1 MEQFE
6 KNIKEKL
13 NERKIQP
20 SPQAWDKLEMML
32 NEQEVKTKKK
42 SPRTYLFIAA
52 SLLAFV
58 SLGTFFFKM
67 NSDSVK
73 PNKIQIQPTENLVIE
88 ENRNEEVEE
97 IEEIEEAKSHQNEV
111 VSEPKIIKAKSD
123 NKAVAH
129 LSNPGRE
136 QFNELEVK
144 VNREIV
150 LVEEGKQE
158 IAEVHQQEKQEIPT
172 SKVDPKKLLMVA
184 EYEKNVE
191 KSASQFK
198 QMKHKFE
205 EVKTA
210 LNNINQ

>member
-20 SPQAWDKLEMML
+20 SPQAWDKLEMLL

-67 NSDSVK
+67 NSDNIQPSE
-73 PNKIQIQPTENLVIE
+73 IQIQPNESLAVE
-88 ENRNEEVEE
+88 ENQNEEIHEVLEE
-97 IEEIEEAKSHQNEV
+97 ETIPSKGI
-111 VSEPKIIKAKSD
+111 SESKIIKTKSE
-123 NKAVAH
+123 NKTVVH
-129 LSNPGRE
+129 HPKKENV
-136 QFNELEVK
+136 QFNESEIKINQKFIK
-144 VNREIV
+144 VDNHQ
-150 LVEEGKQE
+150 QE
-158 IAEVHQQEKQEIPT
+158 IAQVNQEEKQEIST
-172 SKVDPKKLLMVA
+172 SKVDPKKLLIVV
-184 EYEKNVE
+184 EYERNVE

-198 QMKHKFE
+198 QMKNKFE

>member
-20 SPQAWDKLEMML
+20 SAQAWDKLEMML
-32 NEQEVKTKKK
+32 NDQEVKTTKK

-52 SLLAFV
+52 SLLVFV

-67 NSDSVK
+67 NSDTIE
-73 PNKIQIQPTENLVIE
+73 PNAIQIQPTENLVIE
-88 ENRNEEVEE
+88 ENRIQREESVSEE
-97 IEEIEEAKSHQNEV
+97 NSKQNGII
-111 VSEPKIIKAKSD
+111 SEPKIIKAKSD

-129 LSNPGRE
+129 LPKVEKE

-150 LVEEGKQE
+150 LVEENKQE

>member
-13 NERKIQP
+13 YERKIQP
-20 SPQAWDKLEMML
+20 TAQAWDKLEMML
-32 NEQEVKTKKK
+32 NDQEVKASKK

-52 SLLAFV
+52 SILVFV

-67 NSDSVK
+67 NSNLIE
-73 PNKIQIQPTENLVIE
+73 PNAIQIQPTENLVIE
-88 ENRNEEVEE
+88 ENRIEDFEE
-97 IEEIEEAKSHQNEV
+97 ISEKKSHQNEV
-111 VSEPKIIKAKSD
+111 VSEPKIIKA
-123 NKAVAH
+123 NKNNAVAH
-129 LSNPGRE
+129 LPETKQNQKE
-136 QFNELEVK
+136 TK
-144 VNREIV
+144 VVTDFVDAEIV
-150 LVEEGKQE
+150 ENQKQVF
-158 IAEVHQQEKQEIPT
+158 AQVYQDEKQEIPA
-172 SKVDPKKLLMVA
+172 SKVDPKKLLMVV
-184 EYEKNVE
+184 EYERNVE

>member
-20 SPQAWDKLEMML
+20 NSQAWDKLEMML
-32 NEQEVKTKKK
+32 NEQEIQTVKKK

-67 NSDSVK
+67 NSGSIE
-73 PNKIQIQPTENLVIE
+73 PNVIQIQPMENLVVE
-88 ENRNEEVEE
+88 ENRNEEVEVISKE
-97 IEEIEEAKSHQNEV
+97 KSNQSEV
-111 VSEPKIIKAKSD
+111 VSESKIIKAKSE

-129 LSNPGRE
+129 LLKKENNQTE
-136 QFNELEVK
+136 TKIITDFVD
-144 VNREIV
+144 VIIV
-150 LVEEGKQE
+150 EDSKKE
-158 IAEVHQQEKQEIPT
+158 IAQVYQEEKQEILS

-184 EYEKNVE
+184 EYERNVE

-198 QMKHKFE
+198 QMKNKFE

-210 LNNINQ
+210 LNNINE

>member
-1 MEQFE
+1 MEQFK

-20 SPQAWDKLEMML
+20 SAQAWDKLEMML
-32 NEQEVKTKKK
+32 NDQEVKTTKK

-52 SLLAFV
+52 SLLVFV

-67 NSDSVK
+67 NSDTIE
-73 PNKIQIQPTENLVIE
+73 PNAIQIQPTENLVIE
-88 ENRNEEVEE
+88 ENRIQREE
-97 IEEIEEAKSHQNEV
+97 S
-111 VSEPKIIKAKSD
+111 VSEENSKQNGIISEPEIIKAKSE
-123 NKAVAH
+123 NKAIAH
-129 LSNPGRE
+129 LPKNEKE
-136 QFNELEVK
+136 QLNELEVK
-144 VNREIV
+144 VDREIV
-150 LVEEGKQE
+150 SIEENKQE
-158 IAEVHQQEKQEIPT
+158 IVEVQQEKQEIPT

>member
-20 SPQAWDKLEMML
+20 SAQAWDKLEMML
-32 NEQEVKTKKK
+32 NDQEVKTIKK

-52 SLLAFV
+52 SILVFV

-67 NSDSVK
+67 NSDSIE
-73 PNKIQIQPTENLVIE
+73 PNVIQIQPTENLVIE

-97 IEEIEEAKSHQNEV
+97 IEEAKSHQNEI

-123 NKAVAH
+123 HKAVVH
-129 LSNPGRE
+129 LPETKQNQKE
-136 QFNELEVK
+136 TK
-144 VNREIV
+144 VVTDFVDAEIV
-150 LVEEGKQE
+150 ENQKQV
-158 IAEVHQQEKQEIPT
+158 IAEVQQEKQEIPA

-184 EYEKNVE
+184 EYERNVE

>member
-1 MEQFE
+1 MENFE

-20 SPQAWDKLEMML
+20 SAQAWDKLEMML
-32 NEQEVKTKKK
+32 NDQEVKTTKK

-52 SLLAFV
+52 SLLVFV

-67 NSDSVK
+67 NSDTIE
-73 PNKIQIQPTENLVIE
+73 PNAIQIQPTENLVIE
-88 ENRNEEVEE
+88 ENRIQREESVSEE
-97 IEEIEEAKSHQNEV
+97 NSKQNGII
-111 VSEPKIIKAKSD
+111 SEPKIIKAKSD

-129 LSNPGRE
+129 LPKVEKE

-150 LVEEGKQE
+150 SIEENKQE
-158 IAEVHQQEKQEIPT
+158 IVEVHQQEKQEIPA

-184 EYEKNVE
+184 EYEENVE

>member
-1 MEQFE
+1 MEQFV
-6 KNIKEKL
+6 KNIKEKF

-20 SPQAWDKLEMML
+20 SPQAWDKLEMLL
-32 NEQEVKTKKK
+32 NEQEVKTTKKL
-42 SPRTYLFIAA
+42 PRTYLFIAA

-73 PNKIQIQPTENLVIE
+73 SNEIQIQSNESLVVE
-88 ENRNEEVEE
+88 ENQKEEVYEVLEE
-97 IEEIEEAKSHQNEV
+97 EMIPSNEIAKT
-111 VSEPKIIKAKSD
+111 KIIKTKSE

-129 LSNPGRE
+129 LPNVGKE

-144 VNREIV
+144 VNRERV
-150 LVEEGKQE
+150 SVEDNKQE
-158 IAEVHQQEKQEIPT
+158 IAQVYQEEKQEIST
-172 SKVDPKKLLMVA
+172 SKVDPKKLLMVV
-184 EYEKNVE
+184 EYERNVE

-198 QMKHKFE
+198 QMKNKFE

>member
-20 SPQAWDKLEMML
+20 SAQAWDKLEMML
-32 NEQEVKTKKK
+32 NDQEVKTTKK

-52 SLLAFV
+52 SILVFV

-67 NSDSVK
+67 NSDSIE
-73 PNKIQIQPTENLVIE
+73 PNVIQIQPTENLVIE

-97 IEEIEEAKSHQNEV
+97 IEEAKSHQNEV
-111 VSEPKIIKAKSD
+111 VSEPKIIKAKSE
-123 NKAVAH
+123 NKAIAH
-129 LSNPGRE
+129 LPKIEKE
-136 QFNELEVK
+136 QLNELEVK
-144 VNREIV
+144 VDREIV
-150 LVEEGKQE
+150 SIEENKQE
-158 IAEVHQQEKQEIPT
+158 IVEVQQEKQEIPT

>member
-20 SPQAWDKLEMML
+20 SPQAWDKLEMLL

-67 NSDSVK
+67 NSDNIQPSE
-73 PNKIQIQPTENLVIE
+73 IQIQPNESLAVE
-88 ENRNEEVEE
+88 ENQNEEIHEVLEE
-97 IEEIEEAKSHQNEV
+97 ETIPSKEI
-111 VSEPKIIKAKSD
+111 SESKIIKTKSE
-123 NKAVAH
+123 NKTVVH
-129 LSNPGRE
+129 HPKKENV
-136 QFNELEVK
+136 QFNESEIKINQEFIK
-144 VNREIV
+144 VDNHQ
-150 LVEEGKQE
+150 QE
-158 IAEVHQQEKQEIPT
+158 IAQVNQEEKQEIST
-172 SKVDPKKLLMVA
+172 SKVDPKKLLMVV
-184 EYEKNVE
+184 EYERNVE

-198 QMKHKFE
+198 QMKNKFE